1 VSLTKP
7 QPNTVQSKLKFLLVA
22 TQFKQTERNL
32 NWRKFSARNMDLGL
46 LKLDP
51 IYIGK
56 SYKEE
61 QTMGVSP

>member
-7 QPNTVQSKLKFLLVA
+7 QPNTVQSKLKFLLVV
-22 TQFKQTERNL
+22 TQFKHNERNL
-32 NWRKFSARNMDLGL
+32 NRGKFSARNMDLGL

-56 SYKEE
+56 PYKEE
-61 QTMGVSP
+61 KTMGVSP